1 MVGAIKKRI
10 IVLLQYKVLMQLV
23 VGRPLWMGTLL
34 PEQWAALI
42 TNSKHEAYPYHVH
55 FR

>member
-23 VGRPLWMGTLL
+23 ILNTLN
-34 PEQWAALI
+34 
-42 TNSKHEAYPYHVH
+42 NS
-55 FR
+55 